1 MINVS
6 NDCVRLGVFEYEYLV
21 GTGGKFQRNINGNGV
36 LIYFFIN
43 PFFTEIVNEWKTFL
57 FFKKHYT
64 MVEVKRGG
72 LDCRLQRLK

>member
-21 GTGGKFQRNINGNGV
+21 GTGGKFQQNINGNVV

-43 PFFTEIVNEWKTFL
+43 PSF
-57 FFKKHYT
+57 
-64 MVEVKRGG
+64 
-72 LDCRLQRLK
+72 